1 MAWAGQKGVERGGG
15 EHVDL
20 VDDVDAVL
28 ADLGRYADHLGKV
41 ADVVHGVV
49 GGGVQLMDTVGA
61 ALGEGQAGLTL
72 AAGLHVGT
80 RVVVLPTPRG
90 PQKRYAWASCPRR
103 MEFFKVLAM
112 FSWPMSDSKVSGLY
126 FLADTINCS
135 ITDNRTNIVTTSRT
149 PAKFLA
155 NRH

>member
-1 MAWAGQKGVERGGG
+1 MQ
-15 EHVDL
+15 DS
-20 VDDVDAVL
+20 
-28 ADLGRYADHLGKV
+28 HLP
-41 ADVVHGVV
+41 HGSMS
-49 GGGVQLMDTVGA
+49 GPGLRQLMD
-61 ALGEGQAGLTL
+61 L
-72 AAGLHVGT
+72 AKILA
-80 RVVVLPTPRG
+80 VVVLPTPRG